1 MDIATGPVSQQRLS
15 AGQQPQTSIMLDGI
29 KIEDHPLRSG
39 QATLGVMLGEFP
51 RTVGKSALF
60 HTSGHHMNEKP
71 FCMGVINDLRSFP
84 GSASQKIR
92 IPTQITHRK
101 KCIFAGPII
110 KKIYPLRH
118 GFHPYINFHAHHL
131 RPFIDTIKMPF
142 FFLWA
147 FR

>member
-51 RTVGKSALF
+51 RTVGKSALL

-71 FCMGVINDLRSFP
+71 F
-84 GSASQKIR
+84 
-92 IPTQITHRK
+92 
-101 KCIFAGPII
+101 FAW
-110 KKIYPLRH
+110 
-118 GFHPYINFHAHHL
+118 
-131 RPFIDTIKMPF
+131 MS
-142 FFLWA
+142 
-147 FR
+147 